1 MNKYFVCY
9 CILLSQD
16 LYLYEKLLYEK
27 LYSNNRKLEYII

>member
-9 CILLSQD
+9 CILSQD
-16 LYLYEKLLYEK
+16 LYLYEKLLFEK